1 MQNALSGV
9 AAPLRAAGADV
20 SFDDSSLRITV
31 VFSDRAALIN
41 QLGGLT
47 HALPASAEWSLVRA
61 VFSPAAIEWA
71 DADEALTHVT
81 RYSEAV
87 DLSAACGMFT
97 AQIDAG
103 SKNLAPLDNAAAN
116 DDEAQLKRALL
127 SYAQRG
133 WQTALAQGGVIY
145 QVGSNETR
153 VEPCAARAVAIAS
166 STFLPVRVALI
177 VAVVELVGIGI
188 LVVRWRGRKK

>member
-1 MQNALSGV
+1 
-9 AAPLRAAGADV
+9 
-20 SFDDSSLRITV
+20 
-31 VFSDRAALIN
+31 LID

-47 HALPASAEWSLVRA
+47 NALPALAEWSLVRA
-61 VFSPAAIEWA
+61 VFSPAAIEWE

-87 DLSAACGMFT
+87 DLSVACSAFT
-97 AQIDAG
+97 AQID
-103 SKNLAPLDNAAAN
+103 SVSQNLAPLDNAAAN
-116 DDEAQLKRALL
+116 DDEAQLKRVLL
-127 SYAQRG
+127 NYAQRG
-133 WQTALAQGGVIY
+133 WQAALAQGGVIY
-145 QVGSNETR
+145 QAGSNETR